1 MPYNHQ
7 HRKTDCWSKVLSSD
21 FCFGFLKHNRDEKK
35 NSLFGKKFTVE
46 TRCLKVNLYYAILL
60 DITQQVTTKIY
71 PDKNKE

>member
-1 MPYNHQ
+1 M
-7 HRKTDCWSKVLSSD
+7 K
-21 FCFGFLKHNRDEKK
+21 KK

-71 PDKNKE
+71 PDKNKEWVKKNQ